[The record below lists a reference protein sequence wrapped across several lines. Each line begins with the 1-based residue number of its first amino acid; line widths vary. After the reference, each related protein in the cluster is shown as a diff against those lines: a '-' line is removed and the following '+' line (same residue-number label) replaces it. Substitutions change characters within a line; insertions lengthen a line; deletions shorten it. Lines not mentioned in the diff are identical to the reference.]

1 MSNTDHITVYV
12 NEEERSRIQREA
24 DEAEMS
30 MSAYIISAL
39 EDRWAREDTEATAE
53 RVEVEERVE
62 RIAAQ
67 ATDEMEA
74 MLEQMEQ
81 RNDQMADMVARSAVY
96 SIANFE
102 SLKYQH
108 KLPDEV
114 KTNSIKIGARRLGD
128 PLDLDADQDAATA
141 ESDLPDDP
149 APAKNEAADDS
160 DAETAADETTDESSG
175 GIKEGFF
182 DRYA

>member
-12 NEEERSRIQREA
+12 NDEERTRIQREA
-24 DEAEMS
+24 DEAGMS

-62 RIAAQ
+62 RITAH

-74 MLEQMEQ
+74 MLEQMQQ
-81 RNDQMADMVARSAVY
+81 RNDQLTDMVARSAVY

-114 KTNSIKIGARRLGD
+114 KTNSLKAGARRLRE
-128 PLDLDADQDAATA
+128 PLDLDIDQGAVTA
-141 ESDLPDDP
+141 ESDLSNDP
-149 APAKNEAADDS
+149 TPTEADSNS
-160 DAETAADETTDESSG
+160 DAETAAGETTEESSG

>member
-12 NEEERSRIQREA
+12 NDEERTRIQREA
-24 DEAEMS
+24 DEAGMS

-62 RIAAQ
+62 RIAAH

-74 MLEQMEQ
+74 MLEQIEQ

-114 KTNSIKIGARRLGD
+114 KTNSLKVGANRLGD
-128 PLDLDADQDAATA
+128 PLDLDVDGNQEAATA

-149 APAKNEAADDS
+149 APAEDS
-160 DAETAADETTDESSG
+160 GSDSEGESEPEESSG

>member
-12 NEEERSRIQREA
+12 NDEERTRIQREA
-24 DEAEMS
+24 DEAGMS

-62 RIAAQ
+62 RITAH

-74 MLEQMEQ
+74 MLEQMQQ
-81 RNDQMADMVARSAVY
+81 RNDQLADMVARSAVY

-108 KLPDEV
+108 KLPDKV
-114 KTNSIKIGARRLGD
+114 KTNSLKAGARRLGD
-128 PLDLDADQDAATA
+128 PLDLDTDQEAATA

-149 APAKNEAADDS
+149 APAGADPDS
-160 DAETAADETTDESSG
+160 DAEVESESEPDDGSG